1 MRSLRSL
8 LLLPAAAIVLAV
20 LPAAPAAADTDD
32 FEIPSFE
39 AAYRLSLDDEGR
51 SVLDVTET
59 IRAVFPE
66 TDQNRGLRRV
76 LVDDYQG
83 HSTRLEVRSVT
94 DAAGEARAYEQ
105 DGETLE
111 IADDEYVHGE
121 QVYVIQYR
129 QHDVVRFDDGAAEFY
144 WDVNGTDWPQAMGE
158 VQASVRFD
166 DGLAERLTGDVTAVQ
181 GAEGESRPADI
192 VPGADGTF
200 TFRASNIAP
209 EQTLTFAIGLEEGS
223 VQPFDGSF
231 DASPWPTVSAVG
243 AALALLVLAGAAVAR
258 RSRLRD
264 APGRPTIVA
273 EYLPPKGVSI
283 PTAAHLLHR
292 GAKSTAAQI
301 VDLAVTGHVRIVQ
314 LEGTRKPQYRL
325 EYVHDR
331 DIDEHE
337 REFLHALF
345 GSTLTPG
352 EHRDLATPDTK
363 AGEALERL
371 TGKVT
376 RQLQERGYRASGL
389 GGLQG
394 TIALAAIV
402 TGLVAIVGGLVALA
416 QSIGWPWSL
425 VTLVTGLVAGVVALV
440 LVAHTPLTALGAEVE
455 DHLAGLKEYLQLA
468 EADRLRMLQ
477 SVEGA
482 ERIDAG
488 DGTAVV
494 RLYERLLPYAVLFG
508 IEREWG
514 EVLGRA
520 YEGLGEQ
527 PDWYVGSV
535 PFNPAVLGAGIG
547 SFSTSAVSSYSAA
560 SPGSTGGAVAG
571 GGGGG
576 GGGGGI

>member
-8 LLLPAAAIVLAV
+8 LLLPAAVLALAV
-20 LPAAPAAADTDD
+20 LPATPAAADVDD
-32 FEIPSFE
+32 FEVPTFDAS
-39 AAYRLSLDDEGR
+39 YRLSLDDDGR

-59 IRAVFPE
+59 ITAVFPE
-66 TDQNRGLRRV
+66 SDQNRGLARV

-94 DAAGEARAYEQ
+94 DASGQAREYEQ
-105 DGETLE
+105 DDETIT
-111 IADDEYVHGE
+111 IAGDDYVHGE

-129 QHDVVRFDDGAAEFY
+129 QHDVVRFDDGAIEFY
-144 WDVNGTDWPQAMGE
+144 WDVNGTGWAQAMGD
-158 VQASVRFD
+158 VRATVRFD
-166 DGLAERLTGDVTAVQ
+166 DGLAGQLTGQVTAVQ
-181 GAEGESRPADI
+181 GEQGSERPADI
-192 VPGADGTF
+192 VPGADGVF
-200 TFRASNIAP
+200 SFRATDLGP
-209 EQTLTFAIGLEEGS
+209 EQTLSFAIGLEEGS

-231 DASPWPTVSAVG
+231 GASPWPTVSAIG
-243 AALALLVLAGAAVAR
+243 AGLTLLVLVGAIVAR
-258 RSRLRD
+258 RTRLRD

-273 EYLPPKGVSI
+273 EYLPPRGVSI

-301 VDLAVTGHVRIVQ
+301 IDLAVTGHIRIVQ
-314 LEGTRKPQYRL
+314 LEGSRKPQYRL

-337 REFLHALF
+337 RDFLHALF

-376 RQLQERGYRASGL
+376 RQLQERGYRVSGL

-394 TIALAAIV
+394 TIALAAILA
-402 TGLVAIVGGLVALA
+402 GLVAAVAGLVALT
-416 QSIGWPWSL
+416 QSIGGLWP
-425 VTLVTGLVAGVVALV
+425 VATLVAGLLAGIAALI
-440 LVAHTPLTALGAEVE
+440 LVAHTPLTAAGAEIE

-468 EADRLRMLQ
+468 EADRLRVLQ
-477 SVEGA
+477 SADGA

-508 IEREWG
+508 IEQQWG

-520 YEGLGEQ
+520 YEGVSAQ
-527 PDWYVGSV
+527 PGWYVGSV
-535 PFNPAVLGAGIG
+535 PFNPVVLGAGIG

-560 SPGSTGGAVAG
+560 SPGSSGGAVAG

-576 GGGGGI
+576 GGGGGV

>member
-8 LLLPAAAIVLAV
+8 LLLPAAVLALAV
-20 LPAAPAAADTDD
+20 LPATPAVADTDD
-32 FEIPSFE
+32 FEIPSFD
-39 AAYRLSLDDEGR
+39 ASYRLSLDDDGR

-59 IRAVFPE
+59 ITAVFPE
-66 TDQNRGLRRV
+66 TDQNRGLRRE

-83 HSTRLEVRSVT
+83 HTTRLEVRSVT
-94 DAAGEARAYEQ
+94 DASGQAREYEQ
-105 DGETLE
+105 DGETLT
-111 IADDEYVHGE
+111 IAGDEYVHGE

-129 QHDVVRFDDGAAEFY
+129 QHDVVRFDDG
-144 WDVNGTDWPQAMGE
+144 
-158 VQASVRFD
+158 
-166 DGLAERLTGDVTAVQ
+166 LAERLTGQVTAVQ
-181 GAEGESRPADI
+181 GEQGSERPADI
-192 VPGADGTF
+192 VPGADGVF
-200 TFRASNIAP
+200 AFRATDLGP
-209 EQTLTFAIGLEEGS
+209 EQTLSFAIGLEEGS
-223 VQPFDGSF
+223 VEPFDGSF
-231 DASPWPTVSAVG
+231 GASPWPTVSAIG
-243 AALALLVLAGAAVAR
+243 AGLALLVLVGAVVAR
-258 RSRLRD
+258 RTRLRD
-264 APGRPTIVA
+264 APGRPTIIA

-283 PTAAHLLHR
+283 PTAAHLLHK

-301 VDLAVTGHVRIVQ
+301 IDLAVTGHIRIVQ

-331 DIDEHE
+331 DVDEHE
-337 REFLHALF
+337 RDFLHALF
-345 GSTLTPG
+345 GRTLTPG

-363 AGEALERL
+363 AGEAIERL

-394 TIALAAIV
+394 TIALVAIL
-402 TGLVAIVGGLVALA
+402 TGLVAAVAGLVALA
-416 QSIGWPWSL
+416 QSIGGLWP
-425 VTLVTGLVAGVVALV
+425 VATLVAGLLAGIAALI
-440 LVAHTPLTALGAEVE
+440 LVAHTPLTAAGAEIE

-468 EADRLRMLQ
+468 EADRLRVLQ
-477 SVEGA
+477 SVQGA

-508 IEREWG
+508 IERQWG

-520 YEGLGEQ
+520 YEGLSTQ

-535 PFNPAVLGAGIG
+535 PFNPLVLGAGIG

-560 SPGSTGGAVAG
+560 SPGASGGAVAG

-576 GGGGGI
+576 GGGGGV